1 MGRLW
6 ASFASLSLGSA
17 VILIAC
23 GVSSDSYLFAK
34 KTSSPCHTHGFLR
47 MFSLK
52 ETVQMGF
59 S

>member
-1 MGRLW
+1 MRRLQ
-6 ASFASLSLGSA
+6 ASFASLSLESG
-17 VILIAC
+17 VIPIAYC
-23 GVSSDSYLFAK
+23 VSSDSYLFAK
-34 KTSSPCHTHGFLR
+34 KTSSPCDTHGILR